1 MSVDAFPRFHKLFR
15 APTESEKDAYQ
26 IIHFTFQ
33 QVEETTLTRHY
44 ERTPFVPNSK
54 ADRDRRCDEILHIQA
69 MGLKKRLA
77 HTHCTSA
84 VIGISGG
91 LDSTLAL
98 LVTAKA
104 FDLLGLDRSGIVAV
118 TSLVLARPTALTK
131 TPAHSQSSSAQH

>member
-1 MSVDAFPRFHKLFR
+1 MILSEIDLGRLTSERRRISTFPQIV
-15 APTESEKDAYQ
+15 PGTDESEKDAYQ

-33 QVEETTLTRHY
+33 QLEETTLTRHY

-91 LDSTLAL
+91 LELNAGS
-98 LVTAKA
+98 V
-104 FDLLGLDRSGIVAV
+104 SYCE
-118 TSLVLARPTALTK
+118 SL
-131 TPAHSQSSSAQH
+131 